1 MKDTPTLVIFQ
12 NYFSPYRH
20 KLFTEIAKKV
30 TLTVVYLQKPQEE
43 GREWTEAA
51 FAPTKNY
58 SSLQL
63 ENTRPLKVGPFKH
76 VVWVKG
82 LRELKE
88 IVTPKTKVV
97 YLDNLPTN
105 FTMLRIARHLNPI
118 VPRKNRLLWEEHILP
133 KGSDSSIK
141 DLYKKTFTFLL
152 AANVDTVISFSA
164 MTNEYLASLGIP
176 LAGQKIVRT
185 LQATYTQDEIAE
197 FAASAEEKRKKNAPL
212 TFGFLGYMSKRKGLL
227 EFMHAIHYYKNP
239 EARFLFV
246 GTGPLRPA
254 LEALAKQDARV
265 KVVPYA
271 TTEEEKTAYFTE
283 MTVHV
288 VPSEKD
294 PWCVVVTEAACR
306 GTVSLVSPN
315 VGAKELINKIDKRF
329 LLKNNQ
335 GITLAK
341 AFAEVEELLKK
352 KGEAAKLREKTMDI
366 AAKWSV
372 EIAAAAFVQ
381 AVE

>member
-1 MKDTPTLVIFQ
+1 MKNTPSMVIFQ
-12 NYFSPYRH
+12 NYFNPYRH

-30 TLTVVYLQKPQEE
+30 ALTVVYLQKPQEE
-43 GREWTEAA
+43 GREWTEND

-58 SSLQL
+58 TSLQL
-63 ENTRPLKVGPFKH
+63 DNTRPLKIGPFKH

-82 LRELKE
+82 LRKLKE

-185 LQATYTQDEIAE
+185 LQATYTEDEIAE
-197 FAASAEEKRKKNAPL
+197 FAAAAAEQRKKNSPL

-227 EFMHAIHYYKNP
+227 EFVHAIRYYKNP
-239 EARFLFV
+239 DARFLFV
-246 GTGPLRPA
+246 GTGPLQQ
-254 LEALAKQDARV
+254 EIQKLASQDNRV
-265 KVVPYA
+265 KVAPYA
-271 TTEEEKTAYFTE
+271 KTEEEKTKYFTE
-283 MTVHV
+283 MAVHV

-294 PWCVVVTEAACR
+294 PWCVVVNEAACR
-306 GTVSLVSPN
+306 GTISLVSPH
-315 VGAKELINKIDKRF
+315 VGAKELVNKIDKRF
-329 LLKNNQ
+329 VLKNNQ

-341 AFAEVEELLKK
+341 AFAEIEAIWKK
-352 KGEAAKLREKTMDI
+352 KEEAEKLREKTLDI
-366 AAKWSV
+366 AAKWSI
-372 EIAAAAFVQ
+372 ELAAAAFIQ
-381 AVE
+381 TVE